1 MTRATIDSTVR
12 HWVVLTLFPEMFS
25 ALCES
30 GISGRAF
37 DNGLCQLSCVNPRDY
52 ASDKHRSVDDKPYGG
67 GPGMVM
73 SYPPL
78 ASSIEVARQKLGDPP
93 GRVVYL
99 SPQGRKLD
107 QAGVKR
113 LAEEPKLILL
123 CGRYEGID
131 ERVIEDFVDEEVSVG
146 DYVVSG
152 GELPAMLLLDA
163 MIRLLPGALGDENSA
178 GQDSFSGSGL
188 LDYPHYTRP
197 EKLAGEC
204 GTVPEVLLS
213 GNHADIAR
221 WRTLQSLR
229 RTMQRRPELLDELR
243 KSGRLNEVETGLLD
257 ELGSLRD
264 QDEPG

>member
-1 MTRATIDSTVR
+1 
-12 HWVVLTLFPEMFS
+12 MFS
-25 ALCES
+25 SLREH

-37 DNGLCQLSCVNPRDY
+37 DKGLCQLSCVNPRDY
-52 ASDKHRSVDDKPYGG
+52 AGDKHRTVDDRPYGG

-73 SYPPL
+73 TYPPL
-78 ASSIEVARQKLGDPP
+78 ARSLEASRKILADPP

-99 SPQGRKLD
+99 SPQGRRLD

-113 LAEEPKLILL
+113 LADEPKLVLL

-178 GQDSFSGSGL
+178 GQDSFAGSGL

-197 EKLAGEC
+197 EKIEGKPGADAGTS
-204 GTVPEVLLS
+204 GQRGRTVPEVLLS

-221 WRTLQSLR
+221 WRTLQSLQ

-243 KSGRLNEVETGLLD
+243 KPGRLNEIEAGLLD
-257 ELGSLRD
+257 ELDSISD
-264 QDEPG
+264 QDESG